1 MKNSLSI
8 IYPYRNRELE
18 RVKRSLNSLQMQAV
32 KNFTV
37 LFVDYGSEPEKA
49 IKAKELCSN
58 FSFANYNYHPT
69 RFQPWNKSR
78 ALNSVIK
85 NLTSDFCF
93 VADVDMI
100 FHPDFVKNAVK
111 LQQPETTVYFQ
122 VGFLSPE
129 EGVEGKKYNEFTNY
143 RNSTSEATGLSMFPV
158 KVLQELRG
166 FNEFYHFWGAEDT
179 DMHIRLKNAGYPV
192 EYYDKE
198 ILMLHQWHPSYRS
211 KESKKL
217 TENLQINGIVQLN
230 HQHLKF
236 TIENKIRETN
246 IRKWGEIMSETDE
259 IELENTSVNFRIQT
273 EKRQVDDFLYGQ
285 LPALKN
291 KVLKV
296 VIEPD
301 PFQNSK
307 KFLAKKLFKKK
318 VPVYYSLK
326 EVNDLVLLH
335 LISFY
340 RDKAYIYKVES
351 VKKQIILGIKL

>member
-1 MKNSLSI
+1 MVYL
-8 IYPYRNRELE
+8 
-18 RVKRSLNSLQMQAV
+18 
-32 KNFTV
+32 
-37 LFVDYGSEPEKA
+37 VDYGSSEIYSNKVE
-49 IKAKELCSN
+49 ELCSKYD
-58 FSFANYNYHPT
+58 FVNYRYCHT
-69 RFQPWNKSR
+69 QFQPWNKSR
-78 ALNSVIK
+78 ALNSVIN

-100 FHPDFVKNAVK
+100 FHPDFIKKAK
-111 LQQPETTVYFQ
+111 QLQQPETTVYFQ
-122 VGFLSPE
+122 VGFLSPD
-129 EGVEGKKYNEFTNY
+129 EGVEGRKYNDFTNY
-143 RNSTSEATGLSMFPV
+143 RKSTSDATGLSMFPV

-166 FNEFYHFWGAEDT
+166 FDEFYHFWGAEDT

-198 ILMLHQWHPSYRS
+198 ILMIHQWHPSYRS

-236 TIENKIRETN
+236 AIINKVRKVN
-246 IRKWGEIMSETDE
+246 IRTWGEIMTETDE
-259 IELENTSVNFRIQT
+259 AELKNAPINLKIQT

-291 KVLKV
+291 KILKV

-301 PFQNSK
+301 PSQNSK
-307 KFLAKKLFKKK
+307 KFLAKKLLKKK
-318 VPVYYSLK
+318 LPVYYSLK

-340 RDKAYIYKVES
+340 RDEAYIYKVES
-351 VKKQIILGIKL
+351 VNKQIIFGIKL